1 MTKKFMEFC
10 VQHLGNEQERMK
22 YLNRT
27 IEHFNS
33 EKTNAEKTLEELEK
47 LKNV

>member
-1 MTKKFMEFC
+1 M
-10 VQHLGNEQERMK
+10 QHLGNEQERMK